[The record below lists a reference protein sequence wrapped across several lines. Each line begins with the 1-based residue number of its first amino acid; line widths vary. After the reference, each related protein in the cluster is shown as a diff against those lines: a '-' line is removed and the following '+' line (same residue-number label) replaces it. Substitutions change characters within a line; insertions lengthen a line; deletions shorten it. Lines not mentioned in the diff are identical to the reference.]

1 MGAKGSSHRATPRI
15 QRRSFAVLPID
26 LLPSAQWSTLTTTTA
41 IDNKPFHREVFRVV
55 TSFTMESPWMLAS
68 KLRAVRPR
76 QAQAQLQS
84 QLLRKHV
91 FFQSSSLSTNTN
103 RPKKDET
110 DAAAATAAV
119 EGVHAQPF
127 VQTRIKAGEWDPA
140 RTDPLYRPVYKS
152 RSKII
157 SADDFNA
164 RPTVG
169 LEESSE
175 FDSFQDAMVTLSWLD
190 QGDHQQIY
198 QIYCDLISR
207 SQEKHGTTSHEYVMR
222 VIAQKY
228 NITPGRVAA
237 VVQLQHNEEQI
248 KRQYPDRVLLTK
260 TAEYMDAAIKKEIND
275 AYQTFGL
282 KKPDDFV
289 EDPVG
294 SQAPLE
300 RSQWQVVEDVFDV
313 DQIMEDTVVREEREA
328 RLAIDGHKYI
338 EDVDDSNIQ
347 IPLSKDARQLLK
359 AKARMNKN
367 NAVGNNSSGKDTDKT
382 DKADTDKEPFD
393 WPVNQVKPRPRWK
406 FVAQTVNTRQ
416 LKKERAVSRG
426 YTNNS
431 PVNTLVE
438 HDGTLTAATLQDVKL
453 ASWKPVRHVQ
463 EHTYSSA
470 KQGWL
475 DRSVRGDE
483 TAWGMAPVVRERPV
497 AEVETEAETKI
508 EAETNAEAAKS
519 STESGE
525 SQEKDAKK
533 EKPVEGG
540 VDEEKAAADSSDDS
554 SSSSDDDDENVD
566 ESPSSSDEDTD
577 TDDDVKKDK
586 DPSDKTK

>member
-1 MGAKGSSHRATPRI
+1 
-15 QRRSFAVLPID
+15 
-26 LLPSAQWSTLTTTTA
+26 
-41 IDNKPFHREVFRVV
+41 
-55 TSFTMESPWMLAS
+55 
-68 KLRAVRPR
+68 
-76 QAQAQLQS
+76 
-84 QLLRKHV
+84 
-91 FFQSSSLSTNTN
+91 
-103 RPKKDET
+103 
-110 DAAAATAAV
+110 
-119 EGVHAQPF
+119 
-127 VQTRIKAGEWDPA
+127 
-140 RTDPLYRPVYKS
+140 
-152 RSKII
+152 
-157 SADDFNA
+157 
-164 RPTVG
+164 
-169 LEESSE
+169 
-175 FDSFQDAMVTLSWLD
+175 
-190 QGDHQQIY
+190 
-198 QIYCDLISR
+198 
-207 SQEKHGTTSHEYVMR
+207 
-222 VIAQKY
+222 
-228 NITPGRVAA
+228 
-237 VVQLQHNEEQI
+237 
-248 KRQYPDRVLLTK
+248 
-260 TAEYMDAAIKKEIND
+260 
-275 AYQTFGL
+275 
-282 KKPDDFV
+282 
-289 EDPVG
+289 
-294 SQAPLE
+294 
-300 RSQWQVVEDVFDV
+300 
-313 DQIMEDTVVREEREA
+313 
-328 RLAIDGHKYI
+328 
-338 EDVDDSNIQ
+338 
-347 IPLSKDARQLLK
+347 LSKDARQLLK

-533 EKPVEGG
+533 EKPVEGA